1 MQLSK
6 WILLLTAIGVFLL
19 VGITVFV
26 PLQNAIRTIIPPN
39 ATDMPIVAVGRALM
53 PYILLFGVPYAAFRI
68 WKTRGN

>member
-53 PYILLFGVPYAAFRI
+53 PYILLFGVSYAAFRI